1 MMSRK
6 IFRRL
11 GIVLLLCLSFVGLIG
26 GHAFADPNDPL
37 DPDYVDPLG
46 AVDDSDQKG
55 CTKSSSSW
63 SWFSCSFVS
72 KVSTASRSFFEHNE
86 KFMKT
91 DPEVFNNDAL
101 KLGWKTARNLA
112 NVIVIVMLI
121 VTIMS
126 QISGFGITN
135 YGVKKALPRIV
146 VIAVLVN
153 LSYVICQISV
163 DVMNISGEAIRN
175 AFEPIISS
183 AWSKV
188 HYDPGTFANIAGGL
202 STDALTVILA
212 YFGTKTFLASGESI
226 ILLAVFVIISIAAGV
241 LLLFLVITVR
251 SALVILLT
259 VTSPLAVVLAVF
271 PGTKRAFNRWFDLF
285 KGVLLC
291 YPMAALLVYGGNF
304 ASVIA
309 MAALGLNS
317 ISIGGIDLPVNVFTL
332 MVAAAASVAPIIAL
346 PGLIIKSTGAIGATI
361 QRFTRN
367 LSGAVKGI
375 AGNSALGEQLRRG
388 AMDRRNRMIAGVD
401 RDGNKRN
408 NFLSNR
414 LRSKN
419 ADERFAAEQALAG
432 SRAKTRA
439 EEWSDAQDDN
449 IAAMDEQAKAYAQ
462 ELEESNTADSEIED
476 VFNDIF
482 SDLDNVD
489 VARIEGAIRYFSKN
503 PKSGVD
509 DALLRH
515 MDDLDPDRYQALRQS
530 IARQRLRNGGNMMIK
545 KTPMQYAYLSA
556 VAQGDKR
563 QYFKS
568 GSSRGPRDID
578 DVWISAAVNGNVQV
592 NGTGNAISIPTRFN
606 GVAMSDYAGPSLE
619 AMGNYVLRHSNA
631 SSSPEDRQTA
641 QLIRSCYDQ
650 MTRTAAY
657 RKNAAGGDFDGI
669 KRAIESSHNNPTP

>member
-1 MMSRK
+1 MSK
-6 IFRRL
+6 KMLRRL
-11 GIVLLLCLSFVGLIG
+11 GAILLLCLAFVGLIG
-26 GHAFADPNDPL
+26 GHVFADSNDPL

-46 AVDDSDQKG
+46 TVDDSDQKG
-55 CTKSSSSW
+55 CTKESSSW
-63 SWFSCSFVS
+63 SWFPCSLN
-72 KVSTASRSFFEHNE
+72 KVISGASRSFFESKEHY
-86 KFMKT
+86 MKT
-91 DPEVFNNDAL
+91 DPKIFENDAL

-112 NVIVIVMLI
+112 NVIVIVMLL
-121 VTIMS
+121 VTIVS

-153 LSYVICQISV
+153 LSYVICQIAV

-175 AFEPIISS
+175 AFDPITNS

-188 HYDPGTFANIAGGL
+188 HYSPGTFASIAGGG
-202 STDALTVILA
+202 SSSALTIILA

-226 ILLAVFVIISIAAGV
+226 ILLALFVGISILAGV
-241 LLLFLVITVR
+241 LLLLATITVR
-251 SALVILLT
+251 SALVVLLT
-259 VTSPLAVVLAVF
+259 ITSPLAVVMAVF

-285 KGVLLC
+285 KGVLIC

-332 MVAAAASVAPIIAL
+332 MVSAAASVAPLIAL
-346 PGLIIKSTGAIGATI
+346 PGLIIKSTGAIGATM
-361 QRFTRN
+361 QRFARN
-367 LSGAVKGI
+367 LSGAIKGGI
-375 AGNSALGEQLRRG
+375 GGSAFGEQLRRG
-388 AMDRRNRMIAGVD
+388 ATDRRNRMIAGVD
-401 RDGNKRN
+401 KNGNKKN
-408 NFLSNR
+408 SFLSNR
-414 LRSKN
+414 FRSRN

-432 SRAKTRA
+432 SRAKRRA
-439 EEWSDAQDDN
+439 EEWNDAQDDN

-462 ELEESNTADSEIED
+462 ELEESNTADSEIEA
-476 VFNDIF
+476 VFDDIF

-515 MDDLDPDRYQALRQS
+515 MDDLDPTRYADLRRN

-545 KTPMQYAYLSA
+545 KTPMQFAYLTA
-556 VAQGDKR
+556 VAQGDTR
-563 QYFKS
+563 QYYKS
-568 GSSRGPRDID
+568 GSRRGPKDID
-578 DVWISAAVNGNVQV
+578 DAWIQAAVNGSTAL
-592 NGTGNAISIPTRFN
+592 NGTGNVIDIPTRFN
-606 GVAMSDYAGPSLE
+606 GVAMSNYAGPALE
-619 AMGNYVLRHSNA
+619 AMGNYVLNHSDA
-631 SSSPEDRQTA
+631 TA
-641 QLIRSCYDQ
+641 QNIRTCYDQ
-650 MTRTAAY
+650 MTRTASY